1 MAPSFHHAARVV
13 WGSLAIAAGLAGIAC
28 DASDNSVDPADLQ
41 LRDLLGFD
49 PEVAAGWDGD
59 QRAAARAVLG
69 DGLAVAEIAPS
80 VTASFDPAL
89 DRDGQ
94 LIAAIGQADRGLA
107 DGGHDALGLVR
118 VAVTESSAT

>member
-59 QRAAARAVLG
+59 QRAAF
-69 DGLAVAEIAPS
+69 S
-80 VTASFDPAL
+80 
-89 DRDGQ
+89 
-94 LIAAIGQADRGLA
+94 AACHGQADASGA
-107 DGGHDALGLVR
+107 AADALLDLLASGRADTTREQKELLH
-118 VAVTESSAT
+118 A